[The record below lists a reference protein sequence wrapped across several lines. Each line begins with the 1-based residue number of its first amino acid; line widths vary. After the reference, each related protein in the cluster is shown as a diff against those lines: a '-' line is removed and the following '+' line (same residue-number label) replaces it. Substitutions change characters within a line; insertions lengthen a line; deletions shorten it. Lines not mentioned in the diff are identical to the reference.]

1 MSLKKGDFMAKEI
14 TGLDFRINEMSNRIK
29 ELREIVGFT
38 PAEMAEKTGVS
49 IEEYI
54 ECERGNV
61 DLNFAFLYRCAM
73 AFNVDVT
80 DIIEGKS
87 PKLATYTVTRRGE
100 GQKVSSA
107 HGMEYYNLAASFSSS

>member
-1 MSLKKGDFMAKEI
+1 MAKEI
-14 TGLDFRINEMSNRIK
+14 TGLDFRIGEIANRIK
-29 ELREIVGFT
+29 ELREIVGYT

-54 ECERGNV
+54 DCERGNA

-87 PKLATYTVTRRGE
+87 PKLETYTVTRRHMS
-100 GQKVSSA
+100 VI
-107 HGMEYYNLAASFSSS
+107 NFIP